1 MSGPAVAVIGAGFSG
16 LLTTLNLLRMS
27 PDVSVQLIERRGV
40 FGLGPAYAT
49 GNPKHLLNVRLSNMS
64 AFPNQPRHLAD
75 WMAEQ
80 PAWFARDD
88 FITRGDYGRYLAHL
102 LDEAL
107 RPDRDGERLSL
118 IRGEVSAIRPHE
130 DGWKIMLDGR
140 SSTVADAVIL
150 AQGNLSPAAPA
161 GLDPALI
168 GSSRYLSD
176 PWGALDAL
184 PAEADDILLI
194 GAGLT
199 MVDAAIALR
208 RPGRR
213 FTAVSRHGLLPRSH
227 GSTTMA
233 SRKRTYRGGPAEVL
247 RQARLAAAEEDWRA
261 VVDDVRHSARLLWS
275 SWSLPQRS
283 RFLRHLRALWDNLRH
298 RLAPGVA
305 REITAMLAS
314 EQLEILA
321 ARVLTV
327 SAVNDHVEA
336 VLKLRGGPQSPARRF
351 DAVINCSGP
360 TGDVTRSNDPLL
372 KDLLRQG
379 LAIPAAL
386 DLGLAVDPKS
396 RLIDGRLLIHDRL
409 FAVGPLTRGL
419 FWEATAVPDLREHAQ
434 VVAHHALEAL
444 TPPHPALASISTN
457 PVANRSKLASFK
469 PATLMRPEASI

>member
-1 MSGPAVAVIGAGFSG
+1 MSGPTVAVIGAGFSG
-16 LLTTLNLLRMS
+16 LLTTLNILRMS

-64 AFPNQPRHLAD
+64 AFPDRPHHLAD

-118 IRGEVSAIRPHE
+118 IRGAVSAIRPHGA
-130 DGWKIMLDGR
+130 GWKVMLDSR
-140 SSTVADAVIL
+140 SSTFADAVVL
-150 AQGNLSPAAPA
+150 AQGNLRPAAPA
-161 GLDPALI
+161 GLDTALI
-168 GSSRYLSD
+168 GSGRYLND
-176 PWGALDAL
+176 PWNALDAL
-184 PAEADDILLI
+184 PADADDILLI

-227 GSTTMA
+227 GSTTMPP
-233 SRKRTYRGGPAEVL
+233 RRRTYVGSPAEVF
-247 RQARLAAAEEDWRA
+247 RQARLATAEEDWRA
-261 VVDDVRHSARLLWS
+261 VVDDVRQSARDLWG

-283 RFLRHLRALWDNLRH
+283 RFLRHLRALWDNHRH

-305 REITAMLAS
+305 REVTAMLAS
-314 EQLEILA
+314 EELEVTA
-321 ARVLTV
+321 ARITAL
-327 SAVNDHVEA
+327 SPRDDQVEA
-336 VLKLRGGPQSPARRF
+336 TLKGRGDPQPRARRF

-360 TGDVTRSNDPLL
+360 TGDIVQSAEPLL
-372 KDLLRQG
+372 RDLLKQG
-379 LAIPAAL
+379 LAVPAAL
-386 DLGLAVDPKS
+386 GLGLAVDPKG
-396 RLIDGRLLIHDRL
+396 RLIDGRMLAHSRL
-409 FAVGPLTRGL
+409 FAIGPLTRSL
-419 FWEATAVPDLREHAQ
+419 FWETTAVPDLREHAVAIARS
-434 VVAHHALEAL
+434 VVNSLRWNEEYR
-444 TPPHPALASISTN
+444 PPFLRIDAASGETEH
-457 PVANRSKLASFK
+457 L
-469 PATLMRPEASI
+469 